1 MSSTIAADDELFNGT
16 VALDNDYLI
25 YDSTS
30 GALFYDE
37 DDSGQGKAVEI
48 AVIGSSLDLMADDF
62 IINGIDRLN

>member
-1 MSSTIAADDELFNGT
+1 MSSTIAEDDELFNGT

-37 DDSGQGKAVEI
+37 DGVTQKKEKIV
-48 AVIGSSLDLMADDF
+48 
-62 IINGIDRLN
+62 R